1 MKHRKITGFLVIL
14 LLAIIGGFYGYHQGI
29 ISLLQPKP
37 NLSEVKNVTDASN
50 QFALDYYA
58 KLIGKDDGNI
68 FFSPFSISAA
78 FVMTYEGAKEQTA
91 EQIRSVFYFPDNI
104 DLIRKEYK
112 AIFSEIN
119 KKNKG
124 YELNSANAL
133 WAQQDYKFS
142 REYFNNI
149 EKYYDGKATNL
160 DFVNNPEG
168 SASTIN
174 EWVENQTKNKIK
186 NLIDPSTINK
196 LTRLMLTNAVYFKG
210 EWVKKFDKKDTK
222 EEDFKISENDIVKT
236 PMMRFTDNDAIFN
249 YGENDDLQILEMP
262 YSGDDLSALFILP
275 KNNDLSKL
283 ESKISNNNLLGWKKD
298 MREQKVKIY
307 IPRFKFETEYK
318 MKEDLTDMG
327 MATAFTNSADF
338 SGMTASGKDELKID
352 EAIHKA
358 YIDVYEEGTEAAA
371 ATVIVMEEKSAPPKE
386 TKIPVF
392 RADHPFI
399 FVIQHK
405 NTGNILFIGRVVNPN
420 L

>member
-1 MKHRKITGFLVIL
+1 MNRKKITALLLILV
-14 LLAIIGGFYGYHQGI
+14 LAIIGGVYVYRQGI
-29 ISLLQPKP
+29 ISLPQPEP
-37 NLSEVKNVTDASN
+37 NLSSMENVTDANN
-50 QFALDYYA
+50 QFAFDYYS
-58 KLIGKDDGNI
+58 KLINKEKGNI

-78 FVMTYEGAKEQTA
+78 FIMTYEGAKGQTA
-91 EQIRSVFYFPDNI
+91 EQIRSVFYLPVNI
-104 DLIRKEYK
+104 ELIRTGY
-112 AIFSEIN
+112 ASFFNEIN
-119 KKNKG
+119 RNNKK
-124 YELNSANAL
+124 YELSSANAL
-133 WAQQDYKFS
+133 WAQKDYKFS
-142 REYFNNI
+142 KEYFNNI

-174 EWVENQTKNKIK
+174 KWVENQTKNKIK
-186 NLIDPSTINK
+186 NLIDPSVINK

-210 EWVKKFDKKDTK
+210 EWVKKFDKEDTK
-222 EEDFKISENDIVKT
+222 EEDFKISENDTVKT
-236 PMMRFTDNDAIFN
+236 PMMRLTDNDAVFN
-249 YGENDDLQILEMP
+249 YGENNDLQILEMP

-283 ESKISNNNLLGWKKD
+283 ESTISNTNLLGWKKD

-318 MKEDLTDMG
+318 MKEDLIDMG

-405 NTGNILFIGRVVNPN
+405 STGNILFIGRVANPN